1 MTLNFLNT
9 KRICFGINIAYVIVI
24 FVISS
29 KMYSVIHYFDN
40 PLLTTESVYDIY
52 RFYLGLQSFLI
63 FGLIVLNTFSFFEK
77 YKVGSVLSILL
88 LVFVIVK
95 LI

>member
-9 KRICFGINIAYVIVI
+9 KRISFGINIAYVLII
-24 FVISS
+24 SVISY
-29 KMYSVIHYFDN
+29 KIYSVSYYFDN
-40 PLLTTESVYDIY
+40 PLLSTESVYDIHH
-52 RFYLGLQSFLI
+52 FYLGLQFILF
-63 FGLIVLNTFSFFEK
+63 FGLIVLNTLSFFEK

-88 LVFVIVK
+88 LVFVIIK